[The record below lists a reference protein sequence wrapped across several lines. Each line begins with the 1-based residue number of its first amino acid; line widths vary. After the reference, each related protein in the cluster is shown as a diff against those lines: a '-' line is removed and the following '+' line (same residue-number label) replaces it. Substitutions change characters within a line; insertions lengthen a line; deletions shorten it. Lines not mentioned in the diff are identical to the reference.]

1 MRGVGKRDLPC
12 RVRPW
17 LAVRAMPVSP
27 DLWLAFAAAAAI
39 LIAIPG
45 PTTLVVLGH
54 TLSGGRAMG
63 FVSLIGVAAG
73 DVCAIGLSVLGF
85 SAILSASA
93 AAFEALK
100 WVGAVYLVWLGIGLW
115 RAPPGDFA
123 AGPSVRVGVRAA
135 ILRSFTV
142 TLLNPKGILF
152 FAAFLPQFVE
162 PAHLLLPQV
171 VMLTL
176 TFVALATAI
185 QGAYV
190 LALGAARR
198 NIVSPATMRTLN
210 RAGGTMLI
218 GAGLLSASLKRA

>member
-1 MRGVGKRDLPC
+1 MGKQDLPD
-12 RVRPW
+12 RAGPW

-39 LIAIPG
+39 LIAIPE

-54 TLSGGRAMG
+54 TLSSGRAMG

-93 AAFEALK
+93 LAFEILK
-100 WVGAVYLVWLGIGLW
+100 WLGAVYLVWLGIGLW
-115 RAPPGDFA
+115 RTPSAALDAAPA
-123 AGPSVRVGVRAA
+123 ARTRAREA

-152 FAAFLPQFVE
+152 FAAFLPQFVD
-162 PAHLLLPQV
+162 PARPLLPQFV
-171 VMLTL
+171 VLTL
-176 TFVALATAI
+176 TFNALATAI
-185 QGAYV
+185 QGGYI
-190 LALGAARR
+190 LALGTARR
-198 NIVSPATMRTLN
+198 NVVSPTAMRMLN
-210 RAGGTMLI
+210 RAGGAMLI
-218 GAGLLSASLKRA
+218 GAGLLTASLKRA

>member
-1 MRGVGKRDLPC
+1 VGKQDLPD
-12 RVRPW
+12 RAGPW

-54 TLSGGRAMG
+54 TLSSGRAMG

-93 AAFEALK
+93 LAFEILK
-100 WVGAVYLVWLGIGLW
+100 WLGAVYLVWLGIGLW
-115 RAPPGDFA
+115 RTPSAALDAAPA
-123 AGPSVRVGVRAA
+123 ARTRAREA

-152 FAAFLPQFVE
+152 FAAFLPQFVD
-162 PAHLLLPQV
+162 PARPLLPQFV
-171 VMLTL
+171 VLTL
-176 TFVALATAI
+176 TFNALATAI
-185 QGAYV
+185 QGGYI
-190 LALGAARR
+190 LALGTARR
-198 NIVSPATMRTLN
+198 NVVSPTAMRMLN
-210 RAGGTMLI
+210 RAGGAMLI
-218 GAGLLSASLKRA
+218 GAGLLTASLKRA